1 MPTANIYT
9 SGATSRG
16 HLAARASEL
25 RAFIAKQLSCGER
38 QLQPDEISIRIH
50 ENCGSAMI
58 APLEIEVTA
67 HAYAERS
74 TLSDEICLKI
84 REFVMQLVPQLTDAR
99 VWLLLVDLGHSW
111 HE

>member
-1 MPTANIYT
+1 MPTANILYFRRYLKGT
-9 SGATSRG
+9 SSRKSERI
-16 HLAARASEL
+16 ARL
-25 RAFIAKQLSCGER
+25 HRAKELSCGER

-74 TLSDEICLKI
+74 SRSDEICLKI
-84 REFVMQLVPQLTDAR
+84 RELVMQFVPQLTDAR
-99 VWLLLVDLGHSW
+99 VWLLLVDLGR
-111 HE
+111 